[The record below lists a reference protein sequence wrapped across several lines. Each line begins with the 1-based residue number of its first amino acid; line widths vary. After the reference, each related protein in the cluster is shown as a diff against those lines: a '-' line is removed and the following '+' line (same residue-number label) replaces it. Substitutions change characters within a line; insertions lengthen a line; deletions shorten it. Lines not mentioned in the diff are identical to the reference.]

1 MRKIIISLIV
11 MGFGLCAYAAN
22 WTKITDKIYLDV
34 SGIMP
39 IPNQSNVYSFWTK
52 ELNDGNQDFVLAEK
66 TYSQKI
72 WYDLVRYSVDC
83 SSRKIK
89 MNDVL
94 VYGLNN
100 NLIATD
106 SSLGDSWHTVP
117 PDSIVED
124 YLELVC
130 KSVTKNKTLDSKPVT
145 LPAFTPVNPSVP
157 SVNVEQK
164 VPETKPT
171 AIDFNAYMRNLQAK
185 VTENW
190 KRPNIEGDYKV
201 AVIFTVSKSGTLVT
215 LSEFKTSG
223 NKDFDN
229 SATEAVKN
237 SVPFEALPEA
247 FNGKGVD
254 IQLTFDKTV
263 HGFVLSKK

>member
-11 MGFGLCAYAAN
+11 LCLGLGAYAAN

-39 IPNQSNVYSFWTK
+39 VPKQNSVYSFWTK
-52 ELNDGNQDFVLAEK
+52 ELNDGNQDFLLAEQS
-66 TYSQKI
+66 YSQKI
-72 WYDLVRYSVDC
+72 WYDLVNYSVDC

-94 VYGLNN
+94 VYGLRN

-106 SSLGDSWHTVP
+106 SSLNDTWHTVP

-130 KSVTKNKTLDSKPVT
+130 KSVSTNNVENSKKNNKSDVTEINPSEFSKNQKKDEQVEKPV
-145 LPAFTPVNPSVP
+145 
-157 SVNVEQK
+157 
-164 VPETKPT
+164 
-171 AIDFNAYMRNLQAK
+171 AIDFNAYMRNLQSK
-185 VTENW
+185 VSSNW
-190 KRPNIEGDYKV
+190 KRPNVSPDLKV

-229 SATEAVKN
+229 SATEAVKI
-237 SVPFEALPEA
+237 SVPFEPLPEA
-247 FNGKGVD
+247 FNGKGID
-254 IQLTFDKTV
+254 IQLTFDSKV

>member
-1 MRKIIISLIV
+1 MRKIIISLV
-11 MGFGLCAYAAN
+11 VVAVGLCAYAAN

-39 IPNQSNVYSFWTK
+39 VPNQSNVYSFWTK

-66 TYSQKI
+66 SYSQKI

-94 VYGLNN
+94 VYGLKN

-130 KSVTKNKTLDSKPVT
+130 KTVAEKKQTSVKPQTQPEITQINPPTEAKT
-145 LPAFTPVNPSVP
+145 
-157 SVNVEQK
+157 EQK
-164 VPETKPT
+164 TVEEKPT
-171 AIDFNAYMRNLQAK
+171 AIDFNAYMRTLQSK
-185 VTENW
+185 VASNW
-190 KRPNIEGDYKV
+190 KRPQVEGDLKV

-223 NKDFDN
+223 NKEFDTA
-229 SATEAVKN
+229 ATDAVKN
-237 SVPFEALPEA
+237 SVPFEALPES

-263 HGFVLSKK
+263 HGFVLSRR